1 MEFASHFVW
10 CCMGYASEGERVG
23 ELVRTKGTLYCFG
36 NMKVDS
42 FMFYVMYL
50 ERAKCKEL

>member
-1 MEFASHFVW
+1 MEFAFHFVW

-36 NMKVDS
+36 NVKVLLI
-42 FMFYVMYL
+42 YVLCDVFGESKM
-50 ERAKCKEL
+50 